1 MVWLRWDVW
10 PLDTPEQHKNEENNQ
25 DSAYNT
31 DTPMAEAVSVASE
44 AATEAT
50 EQQDHEKNNEDG
62 GKRHAYAPLKKW
74 NATLMELAERGT
86 DLD

>member
-1 MVWLRWDVW
+1 LL
-10 PLDTPEQHKNEENNQ
+10 LDPPEQHENEKN
-25 DSAYNT
+25 DKDRADNT

-44 AATEAT
+44 AATEAP
-50 EQQDHEKNNEDG
+50 EQQDDEKNNEDG
-62 GKRHAYAPLKKW
+62 GKRHTDAPFKTW